1 MTPPRRD
8 LARSALVRSPDRHN
22 PARPSVS
29 DPQGSGRLAFPPSE
43 DIISP
48 VPNGESK
55 TMADATRIFLLANM
69 ALAFYLVGAIWAH
82 EVDIFRSWKL
92 VDVKDFHSVQRAHWR
107 KLSYWIFAP
116 LGLAFVGSV
125 GLVWFHPKGSP
136 SWAIKGNLALLSSS
150 FLLTAIFWGRWQA
163 KLSKDSAGPQSI
175 YLARI
180 LRTHWVRTAL
190 ISAYA
195 FVILAWAMSLF
206 S

>member
-1 MTPPRRD
+1 
-8 LARSALVRSPDRHN
+8 
-22 PARPSVS
+22 
-29 DPQGSGRLAFPPSE
+29 
-43 DIISP
+43 
-48 VPNGESK
+48 
-55 TMADATRIFLLANM
+55 MADATRLFLLANM

-92 VDVKDFHSVQRAHWR
+92 VDVKNFHPVQRAHWR
-107 KLSYWIFAP
+107 KLPYWIFAP

-125 GLVWFHPKGSP
+125 GLVWFHPNGSP
-136 SWAIKGNLALLSSS
+136 SWAIEGNLALLTSS

-163 KLSKDSAGPQSI
+163 KLSKDGAGPQSI

-195 FVILAWAMSLF
+195 LVILAWAMSLF
-206 S
+206 G